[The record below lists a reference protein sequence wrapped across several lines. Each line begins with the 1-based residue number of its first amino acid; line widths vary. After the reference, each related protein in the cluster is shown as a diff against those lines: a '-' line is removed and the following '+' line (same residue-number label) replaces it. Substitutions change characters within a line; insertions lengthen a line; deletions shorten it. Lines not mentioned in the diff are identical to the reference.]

1 MSSERLGLAL
11 RDLAAAL
18 DSTGAAWMLIGGLAV
33 VARGVG
39 RTTIDVDVSVS
50 GAGISLPTLV
60 PVLADHGIVGRLADA
75 EEFARRHQILLLRH
89 RASEA
94 PIDLA
99 IAWLPFELEALSAAE
114 RLLVAG
120 VSTPVESVEDLVIS
134 KLVAS
139 RPVDL
144 VDAARLLEIH
154 GRNLDLARLRRWVG
168 EFAAAL
174 EDTERPRTLERLLA
188 ESDLHR

>member
-1 MSSERLGLAL
+1 MSAQRLGLAL

-39 RTTIDVDVSVS
+39 RTTLDVDVSVS
-50 GAGISLPTLV
+50 GSEISLPALV
-60 PVLADHGIVGRLADA
+60 AALADHGIEGRLASA
-75 EEFARRHQILLLRH
+75 EEFARQHQILLLRH

-114 RLLVAG
+114 RLEVAG
-120 VSTPVESVEDLVIS
+120 VSTPVESAEDLVIS
-134 KLVAS
+134 KLVAA

-144 VDAARLLEIH
+144 VDAAGLLEIH
-154 GRNLDLARLRRWVG
+154 GRSLDLSRLRRWVG

-174 EDTERPRTLERLLA
+174 DDPERPRTLERLLA
-188 ESDLHR
+188 EAGLGS

>member
-1 MSSERLGLAL
+1 MSAERLGLAL

-18 DSTGAAWMLIGGLAV
+18 DSTGAPWMLIGGLAV

-39 RTTIDVDVSVS
+39 RTTLDIDLSVS
-50 GAGISLPTLV
+50 GSGISLPALV
-60 PVLADHGIVGRLADA
+60 AALADRGIVGRVADA
-75 EEFARRHQILLLRH
+75 ETFARQHQILLLRH
-89 RASEA
+89 RASEV

-114 RLLVAG
+114 RIELAG
-120 VSTPVESVEDLVIS
+120 VSTPVETAEDLVIS

-154 GRNLDLARLRRWVG
+154 GRTFDLARLRRWVG

-174 EDTERPRTLERLLA
+174 EDAERPKTLERLLA
-188 ESDLHR
+188 EADPGR

>member
-1 MSSERLGLAL
+1 
-11 RDLAAAL
+11 
-18 DSTGAAWMLIGGLAV
+18 MLIGGLAV

-39 RTTIDVDVSVS
+39 RTTLDVDVSVS
-50 GAGISLPTLV
+50 GSGITLPTLV
-60 PVLADHGIVGRLADA
+60 AALADHGIVGRVADA
-75 EEFARRHQILLLRH
+75 EAFAQHHQILLLRH
-89 RASEA
+89 RTSDV

-114 RLLVAG
+114 RIELAG
-120 VSTPVESVEDLVIS
+120 VSTPVETAEDLVIS

-154 GRNLDLARLRRWVG
+154 GRTLDLARLRRWVG

-174 EDTERPRTLERLLA
+174 EDVERPKTLERILA
-188 ESDLHR
+188 EADLGR